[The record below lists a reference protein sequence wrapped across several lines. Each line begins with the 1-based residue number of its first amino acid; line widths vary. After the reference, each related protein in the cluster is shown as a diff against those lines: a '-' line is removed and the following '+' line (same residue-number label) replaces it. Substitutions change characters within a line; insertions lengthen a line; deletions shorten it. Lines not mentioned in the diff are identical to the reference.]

1 MNDTIQDIIS
11 HVGLDA
17 TSITKS
23 PHKTGV
29 SLEIPKTRLLKL
41 IEYTLKR
48 TDYTHLI
55 TITCIDHGNELELC
69 YHLTNGPLIITVR
82 TKLPYS
88 QLIITTLTDL
98 APGASLYEREIHD
111 LFGVTFEGHPNLAP
125 LLLPDNWPKNV
136 HPLRKKWTLDQ
147 IQSAVDKQD

>member
-1 MNDTIQDIIS
+1 MNDTIQNIIS

-17 TSITKS
+17 TSVTKS
-23 PHKTGV
+23 PYKTGV
-29 SLEIPKTRLLKL
+29 SLEIPKTKLLKL

-69 YHLTNGPLIITVR
+69 YHLTNGPFIITVR

-111 LFGVTFEGHPNLAP
+111 LFGVIFEGHPNLAP

-136 HPLRKKWTLDQ
+136 HPLRKEWTVEQ
-147 IQSAVDKQD
+147 IQSVVDKQD